1 MSVCV
6 SDLTCR
12 FGSRREVVGVDQVSF
27 SAPSHR
33 ITSLLGPSGSGKSTL
48 LRLIAGL
55 EQADSGQIVIDEV
68 DITSVPVSQRRI
80 GFVFQNYA
88 LFGHMSVF
96 DNVAFGL
103 RTRGVHRTEIRARV
117 EQLLGLVQLGQY
129 AERLPGQLSGGQRQR
144 VALARALAPEPRVL
158 LLDEPFGALDTQVRT
173 ELRDWLHR
181 LHEQTHVTTIL
192 VTHDQ
197 EEALELSEHVVLLRE
212 GEVVQSGR
220 PEELYRNPKNGFVAS
235 FLGGAKV
242 FRGSVKNGQA
252 EFAAQSLSTEV
263 DQVDGAAVEA
273 FVRPHDVHLEK
284 AQPGQA
290 QGSTAVITRIVPVG
304 SMVKISLLLPDGD
317 TLNVQLRDHEMK
329 AHGFI
334 SGDRVTLNL
343 RDVIVTPAID
353 YVI

>member
-6 SDLTCR
+6 SDLSCR
-12 FGSRREVVGVDQVSF
+12 FGPRREVVGVDQVSF

-55 EQADSGQIVIDEV
+55 EQADSGRIVIDDV
-68 DITSVPVSQRRI
+68 DITSVPVSKRRI

-103 RTRGVHRTEIRARV
+103 RTRGCGRSEIRARV

-158 LLDEPFGALDTQVRT
+158 LLDEPFGALDTQVRV

-197 EEALELSEHVVLLRE
+197 EEALELSEHVVLLQN

-220 PEELYRNPKNGFVAS
+220 PEELYRHPKNGFVAS

-242 FRGSVKNGQA
+242 FRGNVKNGQA
-252 EFAAQSLSTEV
+252 RFADQSLSTEV
-263 DQVDGAAVEA
+263 DQADGAAVEA

-284 AQPGQA
+284 AGPGEEPGA
-290 QGSTAVITRIVPVG
+290 TAVITRIVPVG

-329 AHGFI
+329 THGFI